1 MAKLTRK
8 KHHIQI
14 EKTQINL
21 ETGDVTQETTTPWS
35 LSKQNY
41 FVKCVSLVEQ
51 IKEQQLNIVDET
63 NITAISYCMVVFGD
77 KGRSLFEQV
86 NLFQSVYNSEQLAT
100 LWNTALDKSAFKT
113 PQKFISICK
122 DKGLLVKLNED
133 EGWEY
138 RMKIP
143 GQGIKYVTDELTEQD
158 VDDIRE
164 YGFIT
169 KDNCYFFADFDAEHK
184 VCLLTKK
191 SNFMLHIL
199 FHINRGKQNKRV
211 IEMVNVYNRKVTCD
225 IETKQLTSFQLFKEL
240 TEGHGN
246 FLFEGTNIELQKI
259 KNKLF
264 TEERPSLQI
273 DMLGWNRQ
281 GKFFAFSNGLYN
293 STFHPVDEHGIV
305 TLHEKNYFIPYHPGT
320 DEYSHLNEK
329 KFSFKPSLVTFEEW
343 STLYCRAFGKPGE
356 VALIF
361 GIATLFSDH
370 IFAVRG
376 NFPMLFL
383 YGEGG
388 SGKSRVGLY
397 LQQLWGDPQPP
408 LKLSEKA
415 NTDKSKIRKMAQY
428 VNAMALFEEF
438 INELDMSVIKTITG
452 IYDRFGYERSNMDSK
467 YGTETVPINSSAMIT
482 GNSYPND
489 DPLMQRVI
497 MFDYNTNIRDK
508 KVTEAYDKLT
518 DLNRQGITT
527 VTGQLLQLRAAFVQ
541 HWEQCFR
548 PQFDAFKQI
557 VSKKGITVPDRMI
570 ENYAVILT
578 TAKVLKYIGLKLPFD
593 LEDLSRFMADTIVA
607 QAEKRDTGSVIQR
620 FWDIVL
626 QLANEGTIRHC
637 REYTITGAI
646 VAIRFTE
653 IHGMY
658 MEKHARIYRAPG
670 LGKSTLL
677 QKLKD
682 SGMMAKSEAT
692 SRRMGS
698 TNVVSCH
705 EFLYDKLGI
714 DLLSPTLY
722 WEAERSKHR
731 TKSGEN
737 AAVANQSQ
745 GGEYDTNS
753 GDGGLHPLQVATNP
767 GVSATNDPQQVKLS
781 DNETKPPEQ
790 AGNEDLPF

>member
-8 KHHIQI
+8 KNIVHQV

-21 ETGDVTQETTTPWS
+21 ETGDVTQETTAPWS
-35 LSKQNY
+35 LTKQNY

-51 IKEQQLNIVDET
+51 IKEQSLNIVDET
-63 NITAISYCMVVFGD
+63 NITAISYSLVIFGE
-77 KGRSLFEQV
+77 KGRSLFDQTC
-86 NLFQSVYNSEQLAT
+86 LFQNIFSSEQLVD
-100 LWNTALDKSAFKT
+100 LWSNAMVKSYFKT

-122 DKGLLVKLNED
+122 DKGLAVKLNED

-138 RMKIP
+138 RMRIP
-143 GQGIKYVTDELTEQD
+143 GLGIKHITDEMSEQD
-158 VDDIRE
+158 VKDLRE
-164 YGFIT
+164 YGFII
-169 KDNCYFFADFDAEHK
+169 KDNSYYFAEFDTEHN
-184 VCLLTKK
+184 VCILVKK
-191 SNFMLHIL
+191 SNFTLRIL

-211 IEMVNVYNRKVTCD
+211 IELVNVYNRKVTCD

-246 FLFEGTNIELQKI
+246 FLFEGTNVELQKI

-264 TEERPSLQI
+264 TEELPSQQI

-329 KFSFKPSLVTFEEW
+329 RFSYKASLVTFEEW

-370 IFAVRG
+370 IFGVRG

-397 LQQLWGDPQPP
+397 LQHLWGDPQPP

-497 MFDYNTNIRDK
+497 LFDYNTNIRDK
-508 KVTEAYDKLT
+508 NVTEAYDLLT
-518 DLNRQGITT
+518 ELNRRGITT
-527 VTGQLLQLRAAFVQ
+527 VTGQLLQLRNAFVQ
-541 HWEQCFR
+541 HWENYFR
-548 PQFDAFKQI
+548 PQFDAFKDA

-570 ENYAVILT
+570 ENYSVILT
-578 TAKVLKYIGLKLPFD
+578 TAKVLKGIGLKLPFELD
-593 LEDLSRFMADTIVA
+593 ALSKFMADTIVA

-626 QLANEGTIRHC
+626 QLANEGTIKHC
-637 REYTITGAI
+637 REYTISGDI

-653 IHGMY
+653 IHGLY

-682 SGMMAKSEAT
+682 SGLMKNGDAKH
-692 SRRMGS
+692 RRQGS
-698 TNVVSCH
+698 MVVSCH
-705 EFLYDKLGI
+705 EFIYEKLGI

-731 TKSGEN
+731 SKPAEN
-737 AAVANQSQ
+737 DGHPQQNA
-745 GGEYDTNS
+745 TNS
-753 GDGGLHPLQVATNP
+753 DP
-767 GVSATNDPQQVKLS
+767 SATNDPSQLNLTDS
-781 DNETKPPEQ
+781 DTKPLNQ